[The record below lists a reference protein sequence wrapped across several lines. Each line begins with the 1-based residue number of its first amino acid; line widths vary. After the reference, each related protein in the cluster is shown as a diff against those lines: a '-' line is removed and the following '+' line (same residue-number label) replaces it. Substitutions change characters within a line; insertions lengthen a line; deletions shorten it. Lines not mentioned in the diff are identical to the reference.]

1 MKVFLIGAGD
11 IARHH
16 GRAVVRLGGEVIG
29 GFDISKANADV
40 LSAEFNC
47 PICTYEEIEDYVA
60 KSDYVVI
67 STPPTK
73 RLDYVEMVL
82 KHHVPLY
89 MEKPVSA
96 TWEDAMKIKK
106 MADEYDAKIMVGFA
120 HYYRPAY
127 RKMLELVRTGMFGEH
142 RVLPSQPRLRL
153 PREEHGGLMAHRSQ
167 PRLRHDH

>member
-1 MKVFLIGAGD
+1 MKVFLIGCGD

-29 GFDISKANADV
+29 GFDISKANSDIV
-40 LSAEFNC
+40 SAEFGC
-47 PICTYEEIEDYVA
+47 PTCSYEEIESYVVKA
-60 KSDYVVI
+60 DYVVI

-82 KHHVPLY
+82 RHHVPLY

-96 TWEDAMKIKK
+96 TWEDALKIKA
-106 MADEYDAKIMVGFA
+106 MADQYEGKIMVGFA

-127 RKMLELVRTGMFGEH
+127 QKMLELV
-142 RVLPSQPRLRL
+142 
-153 PREEHGGLMAHRSQ
+153 
-167 PRLRHDH
+167 